1 MLFMISCR
9 RASKLMSKKFD
20 QPLNI
25 NQELRLRVHLM
36 ICKSC
41 PRLHQQFEIL
51 HQAGQHFTQHPADP
65 LNEPALTPA
74 AKQRILQKLQDVQ
87 TATAKKNPD

>member
-1 MLFMISCR
+1 MFFMISCR
-9 RASKLMSKKFD
+9 KASKLMSQKFD
-20 QPLNI
+20 QPLNL

-41 PRLHQQFEIL
+41 PKLHQQFEIL

-65 LNEPALTPA
+65 LNAPALTPE
-74 AKQRILQKLQDVQ
+74 AKQRILQKLREVQ
-87 TATAKKNPD
+87 TATGNNEPD